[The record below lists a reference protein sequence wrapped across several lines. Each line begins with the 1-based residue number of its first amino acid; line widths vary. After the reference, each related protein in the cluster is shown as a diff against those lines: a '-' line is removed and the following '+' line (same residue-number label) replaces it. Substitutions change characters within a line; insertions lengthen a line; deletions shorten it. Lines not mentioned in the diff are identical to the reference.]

1 MQEWIRR
8 KCEFESLLLGFEFS
22 LIVVK
27 VSHLVSRKGEI
38 LLRPASLRKEN
49 GYIVLVKIYL
59 VFGGSRSFPTPECE
73 LFCLETFRSAG
84 AAEIEVGS
92 KTCSVC
98 YFFATF

>member
-49 GYIVLVKIYL
+49 GYIVLVKIYQL
-59 VFGGSRSFPTPECE
+59 ELRKLKWEARHAVFVIFLLHFEQ
-73 LFCLETFRSAG
+73 
-84 AAEIEVGS
+84 V
-92 KTCSVC
+92 
-98 YFFATF
+98 FFVRTYV